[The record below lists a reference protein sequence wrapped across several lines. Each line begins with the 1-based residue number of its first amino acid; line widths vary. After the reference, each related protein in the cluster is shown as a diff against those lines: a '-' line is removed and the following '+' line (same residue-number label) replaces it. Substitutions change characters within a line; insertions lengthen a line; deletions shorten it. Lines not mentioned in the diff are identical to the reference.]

1 MVSEHTPGHLI
12 TVNKINIS
20 DTHIYD
26 FLQDLFS
33 LRLCLSPSLPFSNH
47 LPSPFLPLDSCFKL
61 SFLELNMEID
71 LGAIL

>member
-1 MVSEHTPGHLI
+1 MVSGHTPGHLI

-33 LRLCLSPSLPFSNH
+33 LCLCLSPSLPFSSLS
-47 LPSPFLPLDSCFKL
+47 LPPS
-61 SFLELNMEID
+61 
-71 LGAIL
+71 

>member
-1 MVSEHTPGHLI
+1 MASGHTPGHLM

-20 DTHIYD
+20 DTHTYD

-33 LRLCLSPSLPFSNH
+33 LCLYLSPSLPFSNH
-47 LPSPFLPLDSCFKL
+47 LSSPFLPLDSRFKL